1 MYRVSIHSALLVPV
15 PQLMAAGA
23 TGSVLSVLLLV
34 PYLAVYNIDFSLR
47 PRDSNYLVVGGS
59 TEMASTS
66 TEPNSATARHNSAD
80 EQQGSGGKN
89 ISVTANLDSAFNELS
104 LIDNKNP
111 AQKATT
117 TPSDESISS
126 TTPRTA
132 DIDRPTSATDGRS
145 LSSPR
150 NKNPVNKAAHQQEEV
165 RAEAPQEE
173 TLAGGKA
180 DSPTRVSD
188 PINEKKVDEETKLP
202 CLQNEDAKSS
212 SFCTFSRI
220 KNNGARARPR
230 APARRGRRRPRPLRG
245 VVSRRRALS
254 KGGAEGA
261 D

>member
-1 MYRVSIHSALLVPV
+1 MEGLEHV
-15 PQLMAAGA
+15 
-23 TGSVLSVLLLV
+23 
-34 PYLAVYNIDFSLR
+34 
-47 PRDSNYLVVGGS
+47 
-59 TEMASTS
+59 
-66 TEPNSATARHNSAD
+66 
-80 EQQGSGGKN
+80 
-89 ISVTANLDSAFNELS
+89 
-104 LIDNKNP
+104 
-111 AQKATT
+111 
-117 TPSDESISS
+117 
-126 TTPRTA
+126 
-132 DIDRPTSATDGRS
+132 
-145 LSSPR
+145 
-150 NKNPVNKAAHQQEEV
+150 
-165 RAEAPQEE
+165 
-173 TLAGGKA
+173 A